1 MNAKMIVILMMVVLV
16 CLFIW
21 SRKYRRKEESINGL
35 EIASFEALNNFAN
48 NKTEENKA
56 KAIEAS
62 KALAMAHGMN
72 EQSAQEKAAQEIQK
86 FS

>member
-1 MNAKMIVILMMVVLV
+1 MNAKMIVILMMLVLI
-16 CLFIW
+16 CLFAW
-21 SRKYRRKEESINGL
+21 SRRYRRKEQNINGL
-35 EIASFEALNNFAN
+35 EIASFEALNLFTN

-56 KAIEAS
+56 KAIEAA

-72 EQSAQEKAAQEIQK
+72 EQHAHEKALQEIQK